1 MSAPGGRRDVQASVG
16 CWSILVIS
24 VVIRERTS
32 RSPAW
37 GSASGDAAACCEDGF
52 LAAATVPAAML
63 IKNRFHDLAA
73 QRTWCPVTAVPV
85 ITSVTSLGST
95 FAGLPGLLAHR
106 LARTYSFGRTGHR
119 IVSRR
124 MAYHRPDG
132 CSATARHC
140 AAMPSRATRPGRFP
154 AAPQRQL
161 TQVAGPHE
169 HRRMPIE
176 QFGLSILLRGP
187 FLPCSRSRPGRQDVE
202 LAECL
207 QHLGNRHSWRRGSP

>member
-63 IKNRFHDLAA
+63 IKNRFHHLAA

-154 AAPQRQL
+154 AAPPTTAHPGGWPPTSTDGCPSDSSGCPSCFEGRFYRAADLDQ
-161 TQVAGPHE
+161 AA
-169 HRRMPIE
+169 RMSNS
-176 QFGLSILLRGP
+176 QSVCSI
-187 FLPCSRSRPGRQDVE
+187 
-202 LAECL
+202 
-207 QHLGNRHSWRRGSP
+207 